1 MIMAERPAKAGPSRK
16 RALVSCDRCKIGRA
30 RCIRDNA
37 DVPCADCK
45 AAGVQCESKL
55 PRKQR
60 VYGSVETLSLRY
72 RALESLV
79 KGLFPNDS
87 VQDTETL
94 FKLAAE
100 RNISMPANDD
110 FTPADIFS
118 KSEREAPTP
127 SGQRQ
132 EPSPNLP
139 RSGMAVTP
147 IQSTQSTSVAS
158 TTPKH
163 HHSNPSTEARRPL
176 AEEHVRA
183 THGSSHYFGPSSSF
197 RLATTIRTLAARWKA
212 ASGADF
218 PGIPLYGSDPASR
231 SGASINRSST
241 NPSEEDYAMPR
252 ANWLSI
258 PTSRS
263 RKRSRSQVETSSDQ
277 SLPRDASSN
286 GETIGDFLPEKHIAD
301 ALIAAYFDHVHI
313 YMPLFNRSVFQG
325 RLEETYSLQKQPL
338 EESKQPG
345 WLVILALVFA
355 FGCQQIGGLDAEQTH
370 ELRLKYLVFA
380 KGYFRQLLTTTC
392 LDNVQALVLHNLH
405 HHNIGQKSSSWL
417 LIGLAARMVRY
428 IRLALVLC

>member
-16 RALVSCDRCKIGRA
+16 RALVSCDRCKIRRA

-79 KGLFPNDS
+79 KGLFPNEN
-87 VQDTETL
+87 VHDTETL
-94 FKLAAE
+94 FKLAAA
-100 RNISMPANDD
+100 RNISMPASDD
-110 FTPADIFS
+110 FTPADIFN

-127 SGQRQ
+127 GGQRQ
-132 EPSPNLP
+132 EPLPNLS
-139 RSGMAVTP
+139 RSAMAVAP
-147 IQSTQSTSVAS
+147 IIQSTTQSTSVAS
-158 TTPKH
+158 ITPKH
-163 HHSNPSTEARRPL
+163 HPPNPATEARRPS
-176 AEEHVRA
+176 ADVRA
-183 THGSSHYFGPSSSF
+183 AHGSSHYFGPSSSF

-231 SGASINRSST
+231 SGASMNRSST
-241 NPSEEDYAMPR
+241 NPSEEDYAMPK
-252 ANWLSI
+252 ANWLPI
-258 PTSRS
+258 PTGRS
-263 RKRSRSQVETSSDQ
+263 RKRSRSQVESSSDQ

-286 GETIGDFLPEKHIAD
+286 AETIRDFLPEKHIAD
-301 ALIAAYFDHVHI
+301 ALVAAYFDHVHT
-313 YMPLFNRSVFQG
+313 YMPLFNRSVFQD
-325 RLEETYSLQKQPL
+325 RVEETYNRQSQPL

-355 FGCQQIGGLDAEQTH
+355 FGCQQVGGVDAEQTH

-380 KGYFRQLLTTTC
+380 KGHFRQLLTTTC

-417 LIGLAARMVRY
+417 LIGLAARMVSC
-428 IRLALVLC
+428 AGST

>member
-16 RALVSCDRCKIGRA
+16 RALVSCDRCKIRRA

-79 KGLFPNDS
+79 KGLFPNEN

-94 FKLAAE
+94 FKLAAA
-100 RNISMPANDD
+100 RNISMPASDD
-110 FTPADIFS
+110 FTPADIFN
-118 KSEREAPTP
+118 KNEREAPTP
-127 SGQRQ
+127 GGQRQ
-132 EPSPNLP
+132 EPSPNLL

-147 IQSTQSTSVAS
+147 SQSTQSTSVAS

-163 HHSNPSTEARRPL
+163 HQPTPAVTEARRPS
-176 AEEHVRA
+176 ADVRA
-183 THGSSHYFGPSSSF
+183 AHGSSHYFGPSSSF
-197 RLATTIRTLAARWKA
+197 RLATTIRSLAARWKA

-218 PGIPLYGSDPASR
+218 PCIPLYGSG

-241 NPSEEDYAMPR
+241 NASEDDYAMPR
-252 ANWLSI
+252 TNWLPI

-263 RKRSRSQVETSSDQ
+263 RKRSRSQVESSSDQ
-277 SLPRDASSN
+277 SLPRDPGPIA
-286 GETIGDFLPEKHIAD
+286 ETIGDFLPEKHIAD
-301 ALIAAYFDHVHI
+301 ALTAAYFDHVHT
-313 YMPLFNRSVFQG
+313 YMPLFNRSVFQN
-325 RLEETYSLQKQPL
+325 RLEETYSRHLQPL
-338 EESKQPG
+338 EDSKQPG

-355 FGCQQIGGLDAEQTH
+355 FGCQQVRALDAEQTH

-417 LIGLAARMVRY
+417 LIGLAARMASHVS
-428 IRLALVLC
+428 IWIGVALTFQS